1 MQQQIGK
8 LYDPKL
14 TILIPALPGRAVF
27 FERLITELFRQMSE
41 TGAQLKISAD
51 DDTTIDIG
59 TKRNRMMAGVET
71 EYMAFFDDDDMPGP
85 NYIKHLMEGI
95 AKGVDCCSLTG
106 IYTKDG
112 QNPTKFVHSIQ
123 YDKLFTGD
131 DGVFY
136 RPIMHINCLKTEH
149 ARKVS
154 FPEWRYSEDS
164 KWAMDLQATGALKT
178 EHVIDEVIY
187 NYLFVSDKRY

>member
-14 TILIPALPGRAVF
+14 TILIPTLPGRAVF
-27 FERLITELFRQMSE
+27 FERLTTELFRQMSE
-41 TGAQLKISAD
+41 TGAQFKISAND
-51 DDTTIDIG
+51 DEAIDIG

-95 AKGVDCCSLTG
+95 AKGFDCCSLTG
-106 IYTKDG
+106 IITTDG
-112 QNPTKFVHSIQ
+112 NNPKKFIHSIE
-123 YDKLFTGD
+123 YKEMFERDN
-131 DGVFY
+131 VYY

-149 ARKVS
+149 ARRVA

-164 KWAMDLQATGALKT
+164 KWAMDLMATGVLKT
-178 EHVIDEVIY
+178 EHRIDEVIY

>member
-1 MQQQIGK
+1 MSDK

-14 TILIPALPGRAVF
+14 TILIPTLAKRGEFLV
-27 FERLITELFRQMSE
+27 RLVNELFRQMSE
-41 TGAQLKISAD
+41 VGIPFKISTNPDAD
-51 DDTTIDIG
+51 IDIG
-59 TKRNRMMAGVET
+59 TKRNRMMAEVDT

-95 AKGVDCCSLTG
+95 AKDVDCCSLTG

-112 QNPTKFVHSIQ
+112 QNPTKFIHSIK
-123 YDKLFTGD
+123 YDNIFTGD

-149 ARKVS
+149 ARQAE
-154 FPEWRYSEDS
+154 FPSWRFSEDS
-164 KWAMDLQATGALKT
+164 KWAMDLMSKGVLKT
-178 EHVIDEVIY
+178 EHVIEEVIY

>member
-1 MQQQIGK
+1 MTDKI
-8 LYDPKL
+8 YDPKL
-14 TILIPALPGRAVF
+14 TILIPTLPARAHF
-27 FERLITELFRQMSE
+27 LNRLVDELVRQCGNE
-41 TGAQLKISAD
+41 YVIKFIAD
-51 DDTTIDIG
+51 DDTIIDIG
-59 TKRNRMMAGVET
+59 TKRNRMMAEVDT

-123 YDKLFTGD
+123 YDRLFTGD

-149 ARKVS
+149 ALKAV
-154 FPEWRYSEDS
+154 FPPWRTSEDS
-164 KWAMDLQATGALKT
+164 KWAMDLMHTGVLKT
-178 EHVIDEVIY
+178 EHLIDEVIY
-187 NYLFVSDKRY
+187 NYLYVSDKRY

>member
-1 MQQQIGK
+1 M
-8 LYDPKL
+8 P
-14 TILIPALPGRAVF
+14 TLPTRKHF
-27 FERLITELFRQMSE
+27 LERLEATLAYQILENNACVRVDTN
-41 TGAQLKISAD
+41 

-59 TKRNRMMAGVET
+59 TKRNRMMAAVET

-149 ARKVS
+149 ARKAV
-154 FPEWRYSEDS
+154 FPAWRTSEDS
-164 KWAMDLQATGALKT
+164 KWAMDLMATGVLKT
-178 EHVIDEVIY
+178 EHRIDEVIY

>member
-1 MQQQIGK
+1 MIKG
-8 LYDPKL
+8 KL
-14 TILIPALPGRAVF
+14 TILIPTVPGRKSF
-27 FERLITELFRQMSE
+27 FERLEATLAYQILDNNACVRIHS
-41 TGAQLKISAD
+41 D

-59 TKRNRMMAGVET
+59 TKRNRMMAEVDT

-131 DGVFY
+131 DGMFY

-149 ARKVS
+149 ARKAV
-154 FPEWRYSEDS
+154 FPPWRVSEDS
-164 KWAMDLQATGALKT
+164 KWAMDLMATGVLKT
-178 EHVIDEVIY
+178 EHKIEEVIY
-187 NYLFVSDKRY
+187 NYLFVSDKNY

>member
-1 MQQQIGK
+1 MIQQIGK

-14 TILIPALPGRAVF
+14 TILIPTLPGRIFF
-27 FERLITELFRQMSE
+27 FERLVNELYSQMSAD
-41 TGAQLKISAD
+41 AQFKIIVND
-51 DDTTIDIG
+51 DEKIDIG
-59 TKRNRMMAGVET
+59 TKRNRMMAEVDT
-71 EYMAFFDDDDMPGP
+71 EYMAFFDDDDMPGL

-106 IYTKDG
+106 IITTDG
-112 QNPTKFVHSIQ
+112 KNPKKFIHSIE
-123 YDKLFTGD
+123 YKEMFEKDN
-131 DGVFY
+131 VYY
-136 RPIMHINCLKTEH
+136 RPVMHINCLKTDL
-149 ARKVS
+149 ARKVA

-164 KWAMDLQATGALKT
+164 KWAMDMMNLGVLKT

>member
-1 MQQQIGK
+1 MEQLGK

-14 TILIPALPGRAVF
+14 TILIPTLPKRAAF
-27 FERLITELFRQMSE
+27 FERLVNELHRQMSE
-41 TGAQLKISAD
+41 TGTQFKISAN
-51 DDTTIDIG
+51 DDTAIDIG
-59 TKRNRMMAGVET
+59 TKRNVMMGTVQT

-112 QNPTKFVHSIQ
+112 QNPTKFIHSIK
-123 YDKLFTGD
+123 YDNLFTGD

-149 ARKVS
+149 ARRAV
-154 FPEWRYSEDS
+154 FPSWRVSEDS
-164 KWAMDLQATGALKT
+164 KWAMDLQATGVLKT
-178 EHVIDEVIY
+178 EHWIDEVIY
-187 NYLFVSDKRY
+187 NYLYVSDKRY

>member
-1 MQQQIGK
+1 MI
-8 LYDPKL
+8 PSL
-14 TILIPALPGRAVF
+14 TILIPTLPKRKHF
-27 FERLITELFRQMSE
+27 FERLEATLAYQILDKNAYVNVVS
-41 TGAQLKISAD
+41 D
-51 DDTTIDIG
+51 DDITIDIG
-59 TKRNRMMAGVET
+59 TKRNRMMANVTT

-112 QNPTKFVHSIQ
+112 QNPTKFIHSIK
-123 YDKLFTGD
+123 YDNLFTGD
-131 DGVFY
+131 DGIFY

-149 ARKVS
+149 ARQAV
-154 FPEWRYSEDS
+154 FPSWRFSEDS
-164 KWAMDLQATGALKT
+164 KWAMDLMAKKVLKT
-178 EHVIDEVIY
+178 EHVITEVIY

>member
-1 MQQQIGK
+1 MTDK

-14 TILIPALPGRAVF
+14 TILIPTLPGRAAF
-27 FERLITELFRQMSE
+27 FERLTTELFRQMSE
-41 TGAQLKISAD
+41 TGAQFRISAN
-51 DDTTIDIG
+51 DDTEIDIG
-59 TKRNRMMAGVET
+59 TKRNLMMNVVET

-106 IYTKDG
+106 IYTVDG
-112 QNPTKFVHSIQ
+112 QNPTKFVHSIR

-136 RPIMHINCLKTEH
+136 RPVMHINCLKTEH
-149 ARKVS
+149 ARRVA
-154 FPEWRYSEDS
+154 FPSWRYSEDS
-164 KWAMDLQATGALKT
+164 KWAMDLMHLGELKT
-178 EHVIDEVIY
+178 EHVIEEVIY
-187 NYLFVSDKRY
+187 NYLYVSDKRY

>member
-1 MQQQIGK
+1 MSEI

-14 TILIPALPGRAVF
+14 TILIPTLPKRAHF
-27 FERLITELFRQMSE
+27 FERLVTELHRQMSE
-41 TGAQLKISAD
+41 TKAQFKISAN
-51 DDTTIDIG
+51 DDTAIDIG
-59 TKRNRMMAGVET
+59 TKRNRMMAEVDT
-71 EYMAFFDDDDMPGP
+71 EYMSFFDDDDMPGP
-85 NYIKHLMEGI
+85 NYIKHLMEGV

-112 QNPTKFVHSIQ
+112 QNPTKFIHSIK
-123 YDKLFTGD
+123 YDNIFTGD

-149 ARKVS
+149 ARRAE
-154 FPEWRYSEDS
+154 FPSWRFSEDS
-164 KWAMDLQATGALKT
+164 KWAMDLMSKGVLKT

-187 NYLFVSDKRY
+187 NYLYVSDKRY